1 MFNNFNSGGFNSG
14 GFNSFGKLRDLPQI
28 FFQILYKIGTVL
40 YTPIN
45 KRVNTPSKE
54 TVMKLAVFDI
64 NFQIFKV
71 KLLL

>member
-1 MFNNFNSGGFNSG
+1 MV
-14 GFNSFGKLRDLPQI
+14 FGWTDVKVEI
-28 FFQILYKIGTVL
+28 AS

-45 KRVNTPSKE
+45 RKVNTPSKE
-54 TVMKLAVFDI
+54 TVMKPAVFDI